1 MLRLVGR
8 FREEGVATAAC
19 RRVRKAYGQSVTTPA
34 ASGTSG
40 SERVRPAGLLAQARR
55 GLALGVPPGA
65 SASHGGLSC
74 SVSCDPAD
82 VRGAPLPSSHI
93 VVIMSILAHGP
104 PPSLEKLPRGRASSC
119 PWSFPSAGDRLGE
132 GSPPE
137 VVDACLSAVWK
148 RECKP
153 SREPRCTPRPAS
165 WSRAGPRCPAG
176 RVPTPGGICCGLR
189 LHG

>member
-8 FREEGVATAAC
+8 FREERGSRSAR
-19 RRVRKAYGQSVTTPA
+19 RRVRKAYGQSVTTQD
-34 ASGTSG
+34 ASGTPG
-40 SERVRPAGLLAQARR
+40 RERDRPAGLLAQARR
-55 GLALGVPPGA
+55 GLALGEPRPPTRA
-65 SASHGGLSC
+65 SAAPFPVTPQMSEGPRCPRHTSLSLC
-74 SVSCDPAD
+74 QYLLT
-82 VRGAPLPSSHI
+82 APL
-93 VVIMSILAHGP
+93 
-104 PPSLEKLPRGRASSC
+104 PPSLEKLPGGRASSC

-137 VVDACLSAVWK
+137 VTDACLSAVWK
-148 RECKP
+148 RKCKP

-176 RVPTPGGICCGLR
+176 RFPTPGGICWGLR